1 MMYGNG
7 RPGNVYPYVDGRDV
21 TWHALFVNV
30 CTRKLKCI
38 VYYNILYL
46 KYFYPINFFKYLKT
60 LFLVINIS

>member
-30 CTRKLKCI
+30 YTRNPKCI
-38 VYYNILYL
+38 V
-46 KYFYPINFFKYLKT
+46 
-60 LFLVINIS
+60 S